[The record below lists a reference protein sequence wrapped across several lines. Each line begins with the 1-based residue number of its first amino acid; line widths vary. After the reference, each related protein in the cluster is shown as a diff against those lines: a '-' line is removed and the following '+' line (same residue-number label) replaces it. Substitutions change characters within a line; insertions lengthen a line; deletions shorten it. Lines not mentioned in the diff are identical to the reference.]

1 MEKLARLTREIT
13 DAFSRI
19 ATAGGGNAEVSVKK
33 SYEPFVLDENSP
45 VIATAVRAAKAAG
58 IAPRIEA
65 TGGGS
70 DGNFFNRYGVPTA
83 ILGTGMAKVH
93 TTAEFI
99 REDDLYRTAEWTL
112 AIIRE
117 AAKMTRPT

>member
-1 MEKLARLTREIT
+1 M
-13 DAFSRI
+13 
-19 ATAGGGNAEVSVKK
+19 
-33 SYEPFVLDENSP
+33 
-45 VIATAVRAAKAAG
+45 RAAQAAG

>member
-1 MEKLARLTREIT
+1 M
-13 DAFSRI
+13 
-19 ATAGGGNAEVSVKK
+19 KK
-33 SYEPFVLDENSP
+33 AYEPFVLDEKSP
-45 VIATAVRAAKAAG
+45 VVETAVRAAKAAG
-58 IAPRIEA
+58 IAPRVEA

-93 TTAEFI
+93 TTAEYI

-112 AIIRE
+112 AIIAE
-117 AAKMTRPT
+117 MAKLTK